1 MSYMKNWSTLTLIE
15 LLDKDGIRCHCGK
28 LHKADVKEVLIEHNA
43 LVRIPDILEKYGA
56 HRPFIVADKNTYF
69 AAGKRVCDLL
79 NDKGVEYSSF
89 VFPQDN
95 VEPDEFSVGQVVMN
109 FDFSCDFIIGVG
121 SGTINDISKLVAKL
135 AGLKYMIVGT
145 APSMDGFASSTS
157 SMIRNK
163 VKVSLPSA
171 CPVAIVADI
180 DIICNAPKKLLQA
193 GFGDLLA
200 KYISICEWRISH
212 LITGEYYC
220 EEVAN
225 LVRRSLK
232 KSVESVDGL
241 LKREPD
247 VIVNI
252 MEGLILA
259 GIAMSYA
266 GLSRPASGI
275 EHYFSHIWDMRALNG
290 KNKAELHGIQ
300 VAIGTVLSL
309 QIYDMIKQIVP
320 DRNRALSYVDGFEIK
335 KWEEFLLNFLG
346 DNGKVLIELEKKEGK
361 YDRQKHRA
369 RLDIIIDSWQ
379 EILRIIS
386 EELPETSYIVELLKL
401 IDAPVKAGDIGLS
414 RWEVRDTFIIT
425 KDIRDKYIASRLLW
439 DLGMLEEV
447 ADSLIAD

>member
-1 MSYMKNWSTLTLIE
+1 MSYMKNWSSLTLVE
-15 LLDKDGIRCHCGK
+15 LIGKDGISCGCGK
-28 LHKADVKEVLIEHNA
+28 VHKADVREVIIEHNA
-43 LVRIPDILEKYGA
+43 LARIPDILEKYGGC
-56 HRPFIVADKNTYF
+56 RPFIIADRNTYS
-69 AAGKRVCDLL
+69 AAGKDICSLL
-79 NDKGVEYSSF
+79 NNKGIQYSIF
-89 VFPQDN
+89 VFPQEN
-95 VEPDEFSVGQVVMN
+95 IEPDEFSVGQVAMN
-109 FDFSCDFIIGVG
+109 FDSNCDFVIGVG
-121 SGTINDISKLVAKL
+121 SGTINDISKMLAKV

-145 APSMDGFASSTS
+145 APSMDGYASSTS
-157 SMIRNK
+157 SMILNK

-180 DIICNAPKKLLQA
+180 DILCNAPKKLLQA

-220 EEVAN
+220 EEVAS

-247 VIVNI
+247 AIVNI

-290 KNKAELHGIQ
+290 TNKSELHGIQ
-300 VAIGTVLSL
+300 VAIATVLSL

-320 DRNRALSYVDGFEIK
+320 DRKRALAYVDRFEIK
-335 KWEEFLLNFLG
+335 KWEEFLLIFLG
-346 DNGKVLIELEKKEGK
+346 DNGNVLIELEKKEGK
-361 YDRQKHRA
+361 YDKEKHRA
-369 RLDIIIDSWQ
+369 RLDIIIDRWQ
-379 EILRIIS
+379 DILDIIS
-386 EELPETSYIVELLKL
+386 EELPETSEIVELLKL
-401 IDAPVKAGDIGLS
+401 IDAPVKPKDIGLS
-414 RWEVRDTFIIT
+414 PWNVRNTFITT

-439 DLGMLEEV
+439 DLGMIEEV
-447 ADSLIAD
+447 AEKLITD

>member
-1 MSYMKNWSTLTLIE
+1 
-15 LLDKDGIRCHCGK
+15 
-28 LHKADVKEVLIEHNA
+28 
-43 LVRIPDILEKYGA
+43 
-56 HRPFIVADKNTYF
+56 
-69 AAGKRVCDLL
+69 
-79 NDKGVEYSSF
+79 
-89 VFPQDN
+89 
-95 VEPDEFSVGQVVMN
+95 MN

-121 SGTINDISKLVAKL
+121 SGTINDISKLVAKI

-320 DRNRALSYVDGFEIK
+320 DRNQSS
-335 KWEEFLLNFLG
+335 FLCG
-346 DNGKVLIELEKKEGK
+346 WV
-361 YDRQKHRA
+361 
-369 RLDIIIDSWQ
+369 
-379 EILRIIS
+379 
-386 EELPETSYIVELLKL
+386 
-401 IDAPVKAGDIGLS
+401 
-414 RWEVRDTFIIT
+414 
-425 KDIRDKYIASRLLW
+425 
-439 DLGMLEEV
+439 
-447 ADSLIAD
+447 

>member
-1 MSYMKNWSTLTLIE
+1 MYNKSNWSNLALNE
-15 LLDKDGIRCHCGK
+15 LLNKDDISCDCGK
-28 LHKADVKEVLIEHNA
+28 VHKVDVREVVIEHGA
-43 LVRIPDILEKYGA
+43 LLRIPGILQNYDS
-56 HRPFIVADKNTYF
+56 HRPFIIADKNTYSV
-69 AAGKRVCDLL
+69 AGKQICSLL
-79 NDKGVEYSSF
+79 DKKGIEYSSF
-89 VFPQDN
+89 VFPQEDL
-95 VEPDEFSVGQVVMN
+95 EPDEFSVGQVVMN
-109 FDFSCDFIIGVG
+109 FDSNCDFVIGVG
-121 SGTINDISKLVAKL
+121 TGTINDISKMVAKV

-157 SMIRNK
+157 SMILNK

-180 DIICNAPKKLLQA
+180 DILCNAPKKLLQA

-212 LITGEYYC
+212 IITGEYYC

-232 KSVESVDGL
+232 KSIESVDGL
-241 LKREPD
+241 LKREPNA
-247 VIVNI
+247 IVNI

-290 KNKAELHGIQ
+290 TNKSELHGIQ

-309 QIYDMIKQIVP
+309 QVYDMIKQIVP
-320 DRNRALSYVDGFEIK
+320 DKKKALSYVDKFDIK
-335 KWEEFLLNFLG
+335 RWEEFLLNFLG
-346 DNGKVLIELEKKEGK
+346 DNGNVLIELEKKEGK
-361 YDRQKHRA
+361 YDKQKHRA
-369 RLDIIIDSWQ
+369 RLDIIMDRWQ
-379 EILRIIS
+379 EILEIIS
-386 EELPETSYIVELLKL
+386 QELPETSEIVELLKL
-401 IDAPVKAGDIGLS
+401 IEAPVKPEDIGLLP
-414 RWEVRDTFIIT
+414 WEVRDTFIAT

-439 DLGMLEEV
+439 DLGMLEGV
-447 ADSLIAD
+447 AEKLITD